1 MKWLSKEAL
10 QLAEKRRD
18 AKGKEEK
25 ERYTMNAE
33 FQRIIR
39 RHKKA
44 FLSGSIQRNRGKQ

>member
-1 MKWLSKEAL
+1 MSEGAF
-10 QLAEKRRD
+10 QIAEKRKK